1 MAKVE
6 TRLQLHLT
14 VEEIN
19 ALNKARDVLLEIEE
33 EDTNGE
39 VFCQADNYETEWCWI
54 TAFLD
59 NLVKFSEVEVD

>member
-6 TRLQLHLT
+6 TRPQLQLT
-14 VEEIN
+14 VEEIG
-19 ALNKARDVLLEIEE
+19 ALRKAREILLEIEE

-39 VFCQADNYETEWCWI
+39 VFCQADNYESEWCWI

-59 NLVKFSEVEVD
+59 NLVNVAEVV